1 MLTLVAL
8 LTLVSV
14 ATGAIPDGSYTVTPC
29 SCTGSCTA
37 AICGITVAEGGS
49 KWTAN
54 TYYTFGEGSR
64 KYCDIIDYGRYNYS
78 GSGAYS
84 ESEVTMTSF
93 GTPTVWGDSSCH
105 GAPASQFKA
114 DYTVESNGVVSL
126 TSRTTQATIRYFP
139 DAIATGAIPDC
150 SYTVTYCPCTGSCTA
165 AICGMTVAE
174 GGSKWKTNTHYTF
187 SDGKYCD
194 IIDNGRYSYS
204 GSEVTMTSIGT
215 PTASGDGSLTH
226 SCQWDPYS
234 VTVDYTV
241 ESNGVVSLTSRTT
254 QATVR
259 LFPDACMPPP
269 PPPRPPPLLPV
280 GAVIAIGVSVLVSL
294 IIIGVAILGFVCW
307 RRKRARM
314 TERGGQLI
322 PAPTY
327 YMGMN

>member
-1 MLTLVAL
+1 
-8 LTLVSV
+8 
-14 ATGAIPDGSYTVTPC
+14 
-29 SCTGSCTA
+29 
-37 AICGITVAEGGS
+37 
-49 KWTAN
+49 
-54 TYYTFGEGSR
+54 
-64 KYCDIIDYGRYNYS
+64 
-78 GSGAYS
+78 
-84 ESEVTMTSF
+84 
-93 GTPTVWGDSSCH
+93 
-105 GAPASQFKA
+105 
-114 DYTVESNGVVSL
+114 
-126 TSRTTQATIRYFP
+126 
-139 DAIATGAIPDC
+139 
-150 SYTVTYCPCTGSCTA
+150 
-165 AICGMTVAE
+165 
-174 GGSKWKTNTHYTF
+174 
-187 SDGKYCD
+187 
-194 IIDNGRYSYS
+194 
-204 GSEVTMTSIGT
+204 MTSIGT

-322 PAPTY
+322 SAPTY